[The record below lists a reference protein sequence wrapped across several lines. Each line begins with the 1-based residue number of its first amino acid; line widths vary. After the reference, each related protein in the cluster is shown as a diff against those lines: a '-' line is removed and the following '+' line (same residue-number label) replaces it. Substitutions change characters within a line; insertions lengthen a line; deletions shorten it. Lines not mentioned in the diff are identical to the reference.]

1 MNQTKMYKYIE
12 SRMGLQKKTADADA
26 EIDDSISHQS
36 RWFSLQVPARVHLC
50 TYYFS
55 TSDLRRFLLQ
65 MSMQRRLQWTSGLPQ
80 FHRVGPQLKLI
91 TSKNN
96 IRHTIS
102 VLPGW
107 ISGSVD
113 LVISAMAGLVMLPHP
128 PFHHHSTKNFIKISL
143 LVPKLFNNLCFKG
156 ISQSQN

>member
-1 MNQTKMYKYIE
+1 MYKYIE
-12 SRMGLQKKTADADA
+12 SRMSLQKKTADPDA

-36 RWFSLQVPARVHLC
+36 RWFSLQAPARVHLC

-80 FHRVGPQLKLI
+80 FHRVGPHLKLSQEI
-91 TSKNN
+91 WIISKNN
-96 IRHTIS
+96 IRHTIISKS

-107 ISGSVD
+107 IV
-113 LVISAMAGLVMLPHP
+113 GLVTLWSQQWQNFFMDKIFY
-128 PFHHHSTKNFIKISL
+128 FHRINLEITLEGHKNT
-143 LVPKLFNNLCFKG
+143 NHW
-156 ISQSQN
+156 SQIIIIFL